1 MIEEKIDWRTKEL
14 VVPSKLKVGD
24 IISYIWF
31 KDEDAGYEH
40 TRQLLV
46 EYREREVIYA
56 SSNSMMKYEFV
67 CILLKTDLDNKNPGE
82 TTTFELQRQFGK
94 VRDYAAEYWRMYE
107 GQNAD

>member
-1 MIEEKIDWRTKEL
+1 MEQIDWTTKD
-14 VVPSKLKVGD
+14 VVIPSKLKVGD
-24 IISYIWF
+24 IISYILF
-31 KDEDAGYEH
+31 NEGDNGYEH

-94 VRDYAAEYWRMYE
+94 VRDYAAEYWRIHE
-107 GQNAD
+107 RAK